1 MMQEGKDEM
10 GDGMG
15 WWIDRTSEMMP
26 IYRI

>member
-1 MMQEGKDEM
+1 MMQEGEDEM
-10 GDGMG
+10 GDGIG